1 MNSDQHTTEALR
13 LLNFAN
19 GLPSDECTTTIAAAQ
34 VHALLAI
41 VSKLERIA
49 YTLETS
55 TFS

>member
-34 VHALLAI
+34 VHALLA
-41 VSKLERIA
+41 VVGKLERIA
-49 YTLETS
+49 YTLETT